1 MNFGKTT
8 SIIISGSA
16 FLYLLAQSTKFIS
29 TRIKIER
36 KLKSSDDSQTTSHC
50 CICNSEKVDD
60 TNTLFVTCKGCELL
74 VCTKQ
79 SCSEHVIDLDI
90 WECDRCRKNRIV
102 QQKTGEW
109 FLKQLKD
116 FSAFN
121 FEMALGENILNL
133 QNENGNKV
141 VISKVRELIE
151 KCLIKILNGS
161 DLDATSVEQ
170 ISESEEYL
178 HIFKKFHHLLTSLI
192 FKLEKSIH
200 VSLIYDLPNSSCINS
215 DYVELKR
222 FINRV
227 CQEVIN
233 ISDTLEFSDASVPK
247 ASFDPQTYEEL
258 LATAVLNKITD
269 NFHHRKKNGM
279 NSPLPAEKDTEL
291 AHDDDGDI
299 DFSLYSKMHYDK
311 IQSHKIS
318 LPDLLNEFD
327 TMNDEDD
334 ENGNH
339 SGSWE
344 GNWSM
349 KRFPTGNIAMLIPE
363 PKFGAEKPKIGEKDI
378 DELSDSSNKD
388 TNSEDLDPI
397 YEDEHEIERHM
408 SYIDSLEDGDDEEL
422 FESILETADLKE
434 EPESSHD
441 DHKSVLKLENSYDI
455 ELDNE
460 AIFNNISEIKGNID
474 EIFEQI
480 LSTDNDSSNEK
491 LQNEL
496 IEQEISSENVTEND
510 NVQNTI
516 IESPTIEESKT
527 KYKSPLFTQ
536 YLVEPI
542 QPIKISEALKNA
554 TKITE
559 VPEINNHQTVVTA
572 NITEPENIPEPLSI
586 MKPENLNIIKPKNDL
601 EENSPPIP
609 GSIAEREHLK
619 WLKAIPIENNPYS
632 PEALQKRLSR
642 THDKHFDISSDK
654 HADEVPSNYF
664 DERQLTDDITK
675 YKRDYYIN
683 QNSASTESINKPKN
697 ETAESD
703 VIYAVDNS
711 LEQQNDSS
719 LATSDDSLTRIY
731 TLSSQETVIIPSH
744 KSAHESHQ
752 EQEDEELEVK
762 KFDIAE
768 ENIPLPSVKKLAEF
782 YASSTNLSE
791 SNSKE
796 PEQMNIPEGISKIT
810 SMMYATT
817 DMPAKPIASITARTL
832 PAKIKEDLR
841 KSLHSDDALT
851 VIRHNERNVS
861 PDIQH
866 GMTRNSIAYFEN
878 FYK

>member
-16 FLYLLAQSTKFIS
+16 FFYLLAQSTKFIS
-29 TRIKIER
+29 SRIKIER
-36 KLKSSDDSQTTSHC
+36 QLKSSDYSLTTSHC

-60 TNTLFVTCKGCELL
+60 TNVNFVTCKGCESL

-79 SCSEHVIDLDI
+79 SCSEHVTDLDI

-141 VISKVRELIE
+141 IISKVRGLIE
-151 KCLIKILNGS
+151 KCLIKILNGT
-161 DLDATSVEQ
+161 DLDATSIEQ

-178 HIFKKFHHLLTSLI
+178 
-192 FKLEKSIH
+192 
-200 VSLIYDLPNSSCINS
+200 PNSSCINT

-222 FINRV
+222 FVNRV

-247 ASFDPQTYEEL
+247 SSFDPQTYEEL
-258 LATAVLNKITD
+258 LATAVLNKITTD
-269 NFHHRKKNGM
+269 FQHRKKYGM
-279 NSPLPAEKDTEL
+279 NSQLPAEKDTEI
-291 AHDDDGDI
+291 ANDDEDI
-299 DFSLYSKMHYDK
+299 DFSNFYYDKMHLDK

-327 TMNDEDD
+327 TLNDEDY

-344 GNWSM
+344 GNWSL
-349 KRFPTGNIAMLIPE
+349 KRFPTANISMLIPE
-363 PKFGAEKPKIGEKDI
+363 PKFGDEKPKIGEKDI

-388 TNSEDLDPI
+388 TNSEDLDAI
-397 YEDEHEIERHM
+397 YEDENEVEKHM
-408 SYIDSLEDGDDEEL
+408 SYIDSLEDNEEI
-422 FESILETADLKE
+422 FASILETADIKE
-434 EPESSHD
+434 ELENFND
-441 DHKSVLKLENSYDI
+441 DQKSISKFDNSYDI
-455 ELDNE
+455 ELENE

-480 LSTDNDSSNEK
+480 LGTESDSSNQK
-491 LQNEL
+491 LQNES
-496 IEQEISSENVTEND
+496 IEISTENVINKD
-510 NVQNTI
+510 NEQNTK
-516 IESPTIEESKT
+516 IESPTIEESKA
-527 KYKSPLFTQ
+527 KYKSPLFSQ
-536 YLVEPI
+536 YLIEPI
-542 QPIKISEALKNA
+542 QPIKISEALKNVPKIQE
-554 TKITE
+554 KITE
-559 VPEINNHQTVVTA
+559 ASEIKENKTVAIANNL
-572 NITEPENIPEPLSI
+572 ELENFTQPLSI
-586 MKPENLNIIKPKNDL
+586 MKPENLNIIKPKNDV
-601 EENSPPIP
+601 EDNSPPIP

-632 PEALQKRLSR
+632 PEALHKRLSR

-654 HADEVPSNYF
+654 HADEVPSNNF

-683 QNSASTESINKPKN
+683 QSSVSTESINMPKN
-697 ETAESD
+697 ESEEND
-703 VIYAVDNS
+703 VNYAAYNS

-719 LATSDDSLTRIY
+719 LTTSDDSLTRIY

-744 KSAHESHQ
+744 KLEHESH
-752 EQEDEELEVK
+752 ENVEHEVK

-768 ENIPLPSVKKLAEF
+768 ENILLPSVKKLAEF

-791 SNSKE
+791 VNSKE
-796 PEQMNIPEGISKIT
+796 PEEMNIPEGISKIT
-810 SMMYATT
+810 SKKYATSDT
-817 DMPAKPIASITARTL
+817 PANPIASITARTL
-832 PAKIKEDLR
+832 PPKIKEELR
-841 KSLHSDDALT
+841 KSLHDDLT

-861 PDIQH
+861 PDIIQH
-866 GMTRNSIAYFEN
+866 GMAKNSIAYFEN